1 MLEGTTVIITGGAM
15 GIGRYM
21 SHTFAEAGANLVIAD
36 IASTEEVAAE
46 VAERG
51 AQVLTLE
58 VDVQDEAQVQD
69 MVARAVDRF
78 GSVDVMVPN
87 AAIVPHFRW
96 GVPLWPRLK
105 EMETSFW
112 DKVINTTFRGTVICT
127 KAVLPQMEAQG
138 GGHVVTL
145 YGGGAVTDPGAGY
158 VVSKEAIRTFTRFIA
173 EEERPYNVCL
183 VCVNPGAA
191 IATENAPEEAKQRMP
206 GPDFVGNRFVLAAQ
220 VGMEMSG
227 KLFTMSNGLLME
239 ELPRLY
245 Q

>member
-1 MLEGTTVIITGGAM
+1 MLKGKTVVITGAAM

-21 SHTFAEAGANLVIAD
+21 SGTFADAGANLVLAD
-36 IASTEEVAAE
+36 ISPTDDVVAE
-46 VAERG
+46 VKAKGVE
-51 AQVLTLE
+51 VLALK

-69 MVARAVDRF
+69 MVAKAVERF
-78 GSVDVMVPN
+78 GSLDVMVPN
-87 AAIVPHFRW
+87 AAIVPHFQW

-127 KAVLPQMEAQG
+127 KAALPQMEAQG
-138 GGHVVTL
+138 EGHVVTL
-145 YGGGAVTDPGAGY
+145 YGGGSVTSPGAGY
-158 VVSKEAIRTFTRFIA
+158 VVSKEAIRTFSRFIA
-173 EEERPYNVCL
+173 EEERPYNVCV

-191 IATENAPEEAKQRMP
+191 IATENAPEEAQQRMP
-206 GPDFVGNRFVLAAQ
+206 GPDFVGQRFVLAAQ
-220 VGMEMSG
+220 VGMEMAG
-227 KLFTMSNGLLME
+227 KLFTMSNDMLVE